1 MYMLLRKK
9 PSHITIKLTSGQR
22 YKIPSSIF
30 FDSLVYLCLRNCSV
44 STPREIEGC
53 RWLTFLYLKLFSSTD
68 SDINNLISS
77 CPLLRH
83 LYLKYF
89 EGIRCLDI
97 RAQLLYVLEV
107 EGSFEDLH
115 LHAPNLVH
123 AYLTIDK
130 SEAQQSVPIHG
141 DRKSYLKQAF
151 GSLTHIKT
159 LTVSSSF
166 LMYLSKGCMVTKLP
180 GVFGH
185 LEKICIE
192 GCLWNW
198 TEVMAACSLFQNAP
212 ILSELEIW
220 NYARAEDFTPKGMW
234 EEDYTEIQ
242 TPTLVHLVTVT
253 LHDFMGFGCE
263 IALLGLLLSWAPAL
277 EELKIDAP
285 KRMTEHC
292 ICKVMKKL
300 LALPRAS
307 SKAGRVYLIS
317 TTICGKASFGLSVS
331 VVALLLLLK
340 DLFMVVGRGAEPLPW
355 PVFSLAH

>member
-1 MYMLLRKK
+1 
-9 PSHITIKLTSGQR
+9 
-22 YKIPSSIF
+22 
-30 FDSLVYLCLRNCSV
+30 
-44 STPREIEGC
+44 
-53 RWLTFLYLKLFSSTD
+53 
-68 SDINNLISS
+68 
-77 CPLLRH
+77 
-83 LYLKYF
+83 
-89 EGIRCLDI
+89 
-97 RAQLLYVLEV
+97 
-107 EGSFEDLH
+107 
-115 LHAPNLVH
+115 
-123 AYLTIDK
+123 
-130 SEAQQSVPIHG
+130 
-141 DRKSYLKQAF
+141 
-151 GSLTHIKT
+151 
-159 LTVSSSF
+159 
-166 LMYLSKGCMVTKLP
+166 MYLSKGCMVTKLP

-253 LHDFMGFGCE
+253 LHDFMGFDCE

-307 SKAGRVYLIS
+307 SKA
-317 TTICGKASFGLSVS
+317 K
-331 VVALLLLLK
+331 VV
-340 DLFMVVGRGAEPLPW
+340 FT
-355 PVFSLAH
+355 